1 MDFYYLPLSAPCQ
14 SVLLVAKALGL
25 QLNLKQLNLFTEEH
39 LKPEFLKINPQHTI
53 PTLVDNDV
61 VLWESRAIIT
71 YLCEKYGKNDSLYP
85 RDPKKRALVNQ
96 RLYFDMGT
104 LYQRFSQAFYPVMM
118 QGQQLNPELVAK
130 LDEALEFLEVFLE
143 KTSFVAGDKLTVAD
157 LCILSSITTIDV
169 TVGHDLSKYQQIQRW
184 YGQLKE
190 SVGGYQEI
198 CHDGAVMFRERVNYT
213 RQ

>member
-14 SVLLVAKALGL
+14 SVMLVAQALGIK
-25 QLNLKQLNLFTEEH
+25 LNLKELDLFAGEH
-39 LKPEFLKINPQHTI
+39 LKPEFLKLNPQHTI

-71 YLCEKYGKNDSLYP
+71 YLCEKYGKNDGLYP
-85 RDPKKRALVNQ
+85 RDPKKRAMVNQ

-118 QGQQLNPELVAK
+118 QGQQLNPELVVK

-157 LCILSSITTIDV
+157 LCVLASITTIDIS
-169 TVGHDLSKYQQIQRW
+169 VGHDISKYQQIQRW
-184 YGQLKE
+184 YAQLKE

-198 CHDGAVMFRERVNYT
+198 CHDGAVKFREQFNYT

>member
-14 SVLLVAKALGL
+14 SVMLVAQALGIK
-25 QLNLKQLNLFTEEH
+25 LNLKELDLFAGEH
-39 LKPEFLKINPQHTI
+39 LKPEFLKLNPQHTI

-71 YLCEKYGKNDSLYP
+71 YLCEKYGKNDGLYP
-85 RDPKKRALVNQ
+85 RDPKKRAMVNQ

-118 QGQQLNPELVAK
+118 QGQQLNPELVVK

-157 LCILSSITTIDV
+157 LCVLASITTIDIS
-169 TVGHDLSKYQQIQRW
+169 VGHDISKYQQIQRW
-184 YGQLKE
+184 YAQLKE

-198 CHDGAVMFRERVNYT
+198 CHDGAVKFREHFNYT

>member
-14 SVLLVAKALGL
+14 SVMLVAKALGL
-25 QLNLKQLNLFTEEH
+25 QLNLKELNLFTEEH

-71 YLCEKYGKNDSLYP
+71 YLCEKYGKNDGLYP
-85 RDPKKRALVNQ
+85 RDPKKRAMVNQ

-130 LDEALEFLEVFLE
+130 LDEALEFLEVFLD

-157 LCILSSITTIDV
+157 LCILASITTIDV
-169 TVGHDLSKYQQIQRW
+169 TVGHDLSKYQHIQRW
-184 YGQLKE
+184 YAQMKE

-198 CHDGAVMFRERVNYT
+198 CHDGAVKFREQFNYT

>member
-198 CHDGAVMFRERVNYT
+198 CHDGAVKFREQFNYT

>member
-71 YLCEKYGKNDSLYP
+71 YMCEKYGKNDSLYP

-198 CHDGAVMFRERVNYT
+198 CHDGAVKFREQVNYT

>member
-1 MDFYYLPLSAPCQ
+1 MSSPF
-14 SVLLVAKALGL
+14 LLVSL
-25 QLNLKQLNLFTEEH
+25 Q
-39 LKPEFLKINPQHTI
+39 INPQHTI

-71 YLCEKYGKNDSLYP
+71 YLCEKYGKNDGLYP
-85 RDPKKRALVNQ
+85 RDPKKRAMVNQ

-130 LDEALEFLEVFLE
+130 LDETLEFLEVFLD

-157 LCILSSITTIDV
+157 LCILASITTIDV
-169 TVGHDLSKYQQIQRW
+169 TVGHDLSKYQHIQRW
-184 YGQLKE
+184 YAQMKE

-198 CHDGAVMFRERVNYT
+198 CHDGAVKFREQFNYT